1 MRAGAWFPEEPMLM
15 CGGDQDPTV
24 FFQNAQIMAALW
36 SPYVAGGL
44 VSVLDLNGAP
54 QAGNPFAPLQVAL
67 QQEEAQLVTASGTT
81 AVASFHA
88 TEAPF
93 CMVAARGFFAQVP

>member
-1 MRAGAWFPEEPMLM
+1 M

-24 FFQNAQIMAALW
+24 FFQNTQIMAALW
-36 SPYVAGGL
+36 TPFVAGGL

-54 QAGNPFAPLQVAL
+54 QAGSPFAPLQVAL
-67 QQEEAQLVTASGTT
+67 QQTEAQLITANG
-81 AVASFHA
+81 AAAIASFHA

-93 CMVAARGFFAQVP
+93 CLVAARGFFALVP

>member
-1 MRAGAWFPEEPMLM
+1 
-15 CGGDQDPTV
+15 
-24 FFQNAQIMAALW
+24 
-36 SPYVAGGL
+36 
-44 VSVLDLNGAP
+44 VSVLDLNGTP

-67 QQEEAQLVTASGTT
+67 QQQEAQLIAAQGAA